1 MDGANAGLDKVGE
14 DAMTTEFEWFALHTY
29 SSFENKV
36 KTAIEKHARLE
47 GLNEQLNQV
56 VVPLEPVIEIKA
68 GKKAT
73 VMRNLMPGYL
83 LVQMNPVDE
92 LVNLIRGLNGVTGF
106 VGGESKP
113 VPLTQAEV
121 DNILHMMESKADKPK
136 PEISYQKGDQ
146 VKVTEGPFANFV
158 GTVDHVDREKSKLS
172 VMVSIFGR
180 PTPVELDVLQVEP
193 A

>member
-1 MDGANAGLDKVGE
+1 VDKAVE
-14 DAMTTEFEWFALHTY
+14 NVEEETTTSEYEWFALHTY

-36 KTAIEKHARLE
+36 KTAIEKHAHLE
-47 GLNEQLNQV
+47 GLAEHLDRV
-56 VVPLEPVIEIKA
+56 VVPLEPVIEIKG

-83 LVQMNPVDE
+83 LIRIRPIDE

-106 VGGESKP
+106 VGGETKP

-121 DNILHMMESKADKPK
+121 DTILHMMESKADKPK
-136 PEISYQKGDQ
+136 PEITYQKGDQ

-158 GTVDHVDREKSKLS
+158 GSVDHVDRERSKLS